1 MTMPPEDESS
11 SIWTEKTQKPDE
23 SFDKKYWRK
32 IFITSCFLAVLVDP
46 LFLYVPILMDDFKC
60 LMLDPKLK
68 TAALL
73 LRTVTDLF
81 YLMDI
86 IIRIYR
92 HGNYSS
98 GLFNELDDRQNQMNF
113 SFRWK
118 SRVRRIAKTIWALID
133 ILIDIVA
140 LLPLPQVAILIFFS
154 KMIDLRSLTTTRMV
168 LMNVFALL
176 QYVPRVLRIYLSFKE
191 LKKRPLKEKLK
202 ETPIW
207 IKGVLNFSMYIIAS
221 HVAGALWYFFAIQR
235 MMICWHSAC
244 RKNDGCDNRMFGCHD
259 HHFFRNTTIL
269 NDLCPVSVGDNSS
282 DTMFFDFGIFAT
294 ALEYG
299 LVGSTS
305 YFKKFLNCFWW
316 GLRNLSSLGSNLE
329 PSADGWENLYTIFI
343 SISGLLLFLYLIGNL
358 QMYMQFETTRRED
371 RKRKMLNEQK
381 VEEKGFDIE
390 LWLFKRGVP
399 TRLNKDMKL
408 QIIEKV
414 KQALED
420 GMEINLDNIF
430 PLLHSDVQSRIEDYM
445 PLTKLKQVPMLRGMD
460 EGLLKIIYE
469 KLEHVRYTESENS
482 FIIQKDKPLE
492 KMVYI
497 VDGFVYIKEGSSSRR
512 GASAGARELCG
523 EELLRWPFST
533 FFFLREPLLATESV
547 MATGVVETLV
557 LNASDLRSI
566 YNQSD
571 IFEKEARRHKGMM
584 KEEIELYIDGLIR
597 KNEIVI
603 RLNHDVKSR
612 IMKNVEEK
620 FHQDDLYW
628 DHLFSHLPRDF
639 QDEIERYLPVT
650 KLEKVPML
658 RGIDEDVFK
667 IICQKLEPV
676 RYTENTF
683 IIQKGEQLDKMV
695 YIVDG
700 FVSVE
705 KRSSVDS
712 RQGAGELFGEEL
724 LRLPFSTDFPFTR
737 PLATE
742 SVKVIGVVEALAL
755 YAHDLQSIYR
765 KLDIFEKEKPRHR
778 IMMKEEIERNID
790 ELICSNGI
798 PERLNQDVKSRMM
811 KNVEE
816 NFQQDDLY
824 WDLLDWDHL
833 VYGLPLDFQK
843 EIISYMP
850 LTKLKQVLA
859 FQNMD
864 YKVLKE
870 ICNHL
875 RPKTYNR
882 NDNIIKKGDPI
893 QMLLIVEGRIG
904 QEGWVKDAGEIYGEE
919 LLVWPFS
926 TSFPD
931 EVPAA
936 AKSPFVITDVVE
948 ALVLTAGDM
957 ESVATKFRKHF
968 IKNYGKFVRKSEFD
982 LFTDYYSEGAIKEA
996 TRNYTCLNNPNEEGY
1011 GTVYHTELDG
1021 RAVAIKTCNS
1031 AIGDPFIQSQRLVH
1045 EAFVL
1050 LEISHKN
1057 VERLLGCCL
1066 ETRWPIMVYDRT
1078 DALTLA
1084 EHFHRN
1090 RSKLSLES
1098 RMKIAAETAGA
1109 LAHVHSRSVIHRDV
1123 KTTNILVDRTTHTVQ
1138 VTGFGASRLLDE
1150 DEVSTLPGTSRH
1162 LDPEYYLKSH
1172 DVYSFGVVLVE
1183 LLTHQEAVSSNG
1195 SETSLANDF
1204 VRSVQ
1209 EDRLGQIL
1217 DGEINRDKFS
1227 FEMAKK
1233 VSELAVTCLRSR
1245 EEERPSM
1252 EKVAEELEG
1261 VVQTIRNRVEYSTV
1275 DDNVSSASRTSE

>member
-1 MTMPPEDESS
+1 MENSHME
-11 SIWTEKTQKPDE
+11 
-23 SFDKKYWRK
+23 
-32 IFITSCFLAVLVDP
+32 
-46 LFLYVPILMDDFKC
+46 
-60 LMLDPKLK
+60 
-68 TAALL
+68 
-73 LRTVTDLF
+73 
-81 YLMDI
+81 
-86 IIRIYR
+86 
-92 HGNYSS
+92 
-98 GLFNELDDRQNQMNF
+98 
-113 SFRWK
+113 
-118 SRVRRIAKTIWALID
+118 
-133 ILIDIVA
+133 
-140 LLPLPQVAILIFFS
+140 VAILIFFS
-154 KMIDLRSLTTTRMV
+154 EMSDLRSLTTTRMV
-168 LMNVFALL
+168 LMNVFTLL

-191 LKKRPLKEKLK
+191 LKKRPLNDEIR

-207 IKGVLNFSMYIIAS
+207 IKGLLNFSMYIIAS

-294 ALEYG
+294 VLKYG
-299 LVGSTS
+299 IVGSTS

-316 GLRNLSSLGSNLE
+316 GLRNLSSFGSNLE
-329 PSADGWENLYTIFI
+329 PSADGWENLYTVFI

-371 RKRKMLNEQK
+371 HKRMMLHKQKM
-381 VEEKGFDIE
+381 EEKGRDIE

-408 QIIEKV
+408 RIIEKV
-414 KQALED
+414 QQALED
-420 GMEINLDNIF
+420 GMDINLDNIL
-430 PLLHSDVQSRIEDYM
+430 PLLPSDVQSRIEDYM
-445 PLTKLKQVPMLRGMD
+445 PLTKLKQVPMLRGID
-460 EGLLKIIYE
+460 EHVLKTIWQKFE
-469 KLEHVRYTESENS
+469 PVRYTESENS
-482 FIIQKDKPLE
+482 FIIQKDEPLD

-512 GASAGARELCG
+512 GEGAGAGELCG
-523 EELLRWPFST
+523 EELLRWPFSS
-533 FFFLREPLLATESV
+533 FFHLRNPLATESV
-547 MATGVVETLV
+547 MATGVVEALA
-557 LNASDLRSI
+557 LKASDLQSI
-566 YNQSD
+566 YMQSD
-571 IFEKEARRHKGMM
+571 ILEKEERRHRRMM
-584 KEEIELYIDGLIR
+584 KEEFKLNIDGLIQ
-597 KNEIVI
+597 KNDIFQ
-603 RLNHDVKSR
+603 RLNEDVKLR
-612 IMKNVEEK
+612 IMESVELK
-620 FHQDDLYW
+620 IHDDGLYW
-628 DHLFSHLPRDF
+628 DLLNGDQLVSYLPEDF
-639 QDEIERYLPVT
+639 QDQIERYLPVT
-650 KLEKVPML
+650 KLAKVPML
-658 RGIDEDVFK
+658 RGIDEDVLK
-667 IICQKLEPV
+667 IICQKLKPV
-676 RYTENTF
+676 RYTKNSF

-700 FVSVE
+700 FVSIE
-705 KRSSVDS
+705 ERSSDDS
-712 RQGAGELFGEEL
+712 RRGAGELFGEEL

-742 SVKVIGVVEALAL
+742 SVKAIDVVEAIAL
-755 YAHDLQSIYR
+755 YAQDLRSIYR
-765 KLDIFEKEKPRHR
+765 KLDTFEKEKPRHR
-778 IMMKEEIERNID
+778 RMMKEEIERNID
-790 ELICSNGI
+790 GLIRRNGI
-798 PERLNQDVKSRMM
+798 PEKLNQDVKLRTM

-816 NFQQDDLY
+816 NFQQVDLY

-833 VYGLPLDFQK
+833 VSGLPLDFQK

-875 RPKTYNR
+875 QPMKYNR
-882 NDNIIKKGDPI
+882 TDNIIEKGDPI

-904 QEGWVKDAGEIYGEE
+904 QEGWVKNAGEIYGDE

-926 TSFPD
+926 TSFPNK
-931 EVPAA
+931 VPAA
-936 AKSPFVITDVVE
+936 AKSPSVITDVVE
-948 ALVLTAGDM
+948 ALVLTASDM

-982 LFTDYYSEGAIKEA
+982 LSTDYYSEGAIKEA
-996 TRNYTCLNNPNEEGY
+996 TRNYTCLNNPNEEGF

-1021 RAVAIKTCNS
+1021 RVVAIKMCNS
-1031 AIGDPFIQSQRLVH
+1031 AAGDPFIQSQRLVH

-1050 LEISHKN
+1050 LHISHKN

-1066 ETRWPIMVYDRT
+1066 ETRWPVMVYDRT
-1078 DALTLA
+1078 DALTLV

-1090 RSKLSLES
+1090 KSKLSLES
-1098 RMKIAAETAGA
+1098 RTKIAAETAGA

-1123 KTTNILVDRTTHTVQ
+1123 KTTNILIDRTTHTVK
-1138 VTGFGASRLLDE
+1138 VTGFGASRLLDEDEGEME

-1162 LDPEYYLKSH
+1162 LDPEYLKSH

-1183 LLTHQEAVSSNG
+1183 LLTRQETISSDG

-1204 VRSVQ
+1204 VCSVQ

-1217 DGEINRDKFS
+1217 DGEINTDKFS
-1227 FEMAKK
+1227 FEKAKK

-1245 EEERPSM
+1245 GEERPSM
-1252 EKVAEELEG
+1252 EKVAEGLEG
-1261 VVQTIRNRVEYSTV
+1261 LVQTIRNRVEHSTV
-1275 DDNVSSASRTSE
+1275 DDNVSTASRTSE

>member
-1 MTMPPEDESS
+1 MENSHMEVSC
-11 SIWTEKTQKPDE
+11 IWTAKTQKPHE
-23 SFDKKYWRK
+23 SLDQKYWKK
-32 IFITSCFLAVLVDP
+32 IFISSCLCAIILDP
-46 LFLYVPILMDDFKC
+46 LFLYIPILKDDIKC

-68 TAALL
+68 IVTLL
-73 LRTVTDLF
+73 LRSLTDFF

-92 HGNYSS
+92 SENYS
-98 GLFNELDDRQNQMNF
+98 GLIDELNRRQHRLNFNFVM
-113 SFRWK
+113 K
-118 SRVRRIAKTIWALID
+118 SCVPRIAKTIWASYD

-140 LLPLPQVAILIFFS
+140 LLPLSQVAILIFFS

-191 LKKRPLKEKLK
+191 LKKRPLKEKLR

-221 HVAGALWYFFAIQR
+221 HVAGALWYFFSIQR

-244 RKNDGCDNRMFGCHD
+244 RKNDGCDNR
-259 HHFFRNTTIL
+259 I
-269 NDLCPVSVGDNSS
+269 
-282 DTMFFDFGIFAT
+282 
-294 ALEYG
+294 
-299 LVGSTS
+299 
-305 YFKKFLNCFWW
+305 
-316 GLRNLSSLGSNLE
+316 SLGSNLE

-371 RKRKMLNEQK
+371 RKRKMLIEQK
-381 VEEKGFDIE
+381 VEEKGLDIE

-414 KQALED
+414 QQALED
-420 GMEINLDNIF
+420 GMEINLDKIF

-584 KEEIELYIDGLIR
+584 KKEIELYIDGLIR

-742 SVKVIGVVEALAL
+742 SVKAIGVVEALAL

>member
-1 MTMPPEDESS
+1 MENSHMEVSC
-11 SIWTEKTQKPDE
+11 IWTAKTQKPHE
-23 SFDKKYWRK
+23 SLDQKYWKK
-32 IFITSCFLAVLVDP
+32 IFISSCLCAIILDP
-46 LFLYVPILMDDFKC
+46 LFLYIPILKDDIKC

-68 TAALL
+68 IVTLL
-73 LRTVTDLF
+73 LRSLTDFF

-92 HGNYSS
+92 SENYS
-98 GLFNELDDRQNQMNF
+98 GLIDELNRRQHRLNFNFVM
-113 SFRWK
+113 K
-118 SRVRRIAKTIWALID
+118 SCVPRIAKTIWASYD

-140 LLPLPQVAILIFFS
+140 LLPLSQVAILIFFS

-191 LKKRPLKEKLK
+191 LKKRPLKEKLR

-221 HVAGALWYFFAIQR
+221 HVAGALWYFFSIQR

-269 NDLCPVSVGDNSS
+269 NDLCPVSDGDNSS

-371 RKRKMLNEQK
+371 RKRKMLIEQK
-381 VEEKGFDIE
+381 VEEKGLDIE

-414 KQALED
+414 QQALED
-420 GMEINLDNIF
+420 GMEINLDKIF

-584 KEEIELYIDGLIR
+584 KKEIELYIDGLIR

-742 SVKVIGVVEALAL
+742 SVKAIGVVEALAL
-755 YAHDLQSIYR
+755 YAHDLQS
-765 KLDIFEKEKPRHR
+765 
-778 IMMKEEIERNID
+778 
-790 ELICSNGI
+790 
-798 PERLNQDVKSRMM
+798 
-811 KNVEE
+811 
-816 NFQQDDLY
+816 
-824 WDLLDWDHL
+824 
-833 VYGLPLDFQK
+833 
-843 EIISYMP
+843 
-850 LTKLKQVLA
+850 VLA